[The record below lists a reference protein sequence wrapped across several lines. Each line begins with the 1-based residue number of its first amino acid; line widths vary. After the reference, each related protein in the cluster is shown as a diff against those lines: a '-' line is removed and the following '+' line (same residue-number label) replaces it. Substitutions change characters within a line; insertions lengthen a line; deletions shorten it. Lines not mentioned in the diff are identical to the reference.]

1 MLSKVIIGLFSFQSR
16 SPLLID
22 LKSKQA
28 YKLVDC
34 IKVLLT
40 KSIPYYQPPCAHHRR
55 RLYSWI
61 YHSKKIKPTQKNI
74 MSKQYI
80 VGYTIQNNNKTN
92 LIQVYI
98 V

>member
-22 LKSKQA
+22 LKSEQA

-40 KSIPYYQPPCAHHRR
+40 KSTPYYQPPCAHNRR
-55 RLYSWI
+55 RLYSWYTI
-61 YHSKKIKPTQKNI
+61 QNNDKANKTLKTHIHYV
-74 MSKQYI
+74 

-92 LIQVYI
+92 SLF
-98 V
+98 